1 MDCLIKK
8 LGTDIDNL
16 LSNSTH
22 LRHLLKRKTWTS
34 IVLFCIHLEFQPK
47 MKNWIMKTSTNQDPL
62 LDTIGL
68 KVLTTISHSVLKDKL
83 KELISELVQ
92 KERMANDGTNTLY

>member
-1 MDCLIKK
+1 M
-8 LGTDIDNL
+8 
-16 LSNSTH
+16 
-22 LRHLLKRKTWTS
+22 
-34 IVLFCIHLEFQPK
+34 
-47 MKNWIMKTSTNQDPL
+47 MNWIMKTSTNQDPF

-83 KELISELVQ
+83 KELVQ

>member
-8 LGTDIDNL
+8 LGTGIDNS

-22 LRHLLKRKTWTS
+22 LPHLQKIKTWTS

-47 MKNWIMKTSTNQDPL
+47 MMNWIMKTSTNQDPF

-83 KELISELVQ
+83 KELVQ